1 MINKY
6 EVGMNVKILRNWGD
20 CKPGDVVN
28 PDKLGWKI
36 ANVQMGIN
44 QNRLMLIPVTEEIE
58 ELYGTRF
65 PRHRGAG
72 QWDVIQGKKLNDKPL
87 TKDEANKL
95 VKTGV

>member
-1 MINKY
+1 MIEKY

-20 CKPGDVVN
+20 YKPGDVVN
-28 PDKLGWKI
+28 PDNEGWLVH
-36 ANVQMGIN
+36 NVQMGIN
-44 QNRLMLIPVTEEIE
+44 QGRLMPIPVTEEIE

-72 QWDVIQGKKLNDKPL
+72 KWDVIQGKKLNSKAL
-87 TKDEANKL
+87 TKDEADKL

>member
-1 MINKY
+1 MGNKY
-6 EVGMNVKILRNWGD
+6 EIGMNVKILRNWGD
-20 CKPGDVVN
+20 YKPGDVVN
-28 PDKLGWKI
+28 PDNLGWKI

-72 QWDVIQGKKLNDKPL
+72 RWDVIQGKKLNEKPL
-87 TKDEANKL
+87 TKDEADKL